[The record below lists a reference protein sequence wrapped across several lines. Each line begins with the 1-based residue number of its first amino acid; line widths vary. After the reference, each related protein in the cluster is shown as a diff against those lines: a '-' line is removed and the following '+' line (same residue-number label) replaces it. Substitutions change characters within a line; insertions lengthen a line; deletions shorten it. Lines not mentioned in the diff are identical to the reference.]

1 MVSTQKPIFAV
12 VGATGYQGKSVVAE
26 AYKTGKYHI
35 RALTRNPKSEGAQ
48 KLLAEYPEI
57 ELVTANNN
65 DYKSLLAAFTGA
77 TYAFFFTNFW
87 DPAEK
92 LDPLTDLRQGKL
104 QADAAKEAG
113 VKFVIWSSLPD
124 VEGISKGT
132 IDVPFFSNK
141 AKVEKYL
148 ESIGQDHAVIY
159 AGWYA
164 SNWDRWGIGPTREK
178 DGSLSVQF
186 PFRADVALPVID
198 TEADFG
204 KYVVKILENP
214 KEYSG
219 KCILAFAEYQ
229 TYYQIAKD
237 YARVTGEPVKI
248 VQVPLDSVTSKE
260 VREMYRWFNDYGCF
274 NGEHIDNDA
283 FFGRDKPKLNNF
295 GGWLERTGFRV
306 PK

>member
-12 VGATGYQGKSVVAE
+12 VGATGFQGKSVVAE

-48 KLLAEYPEI
+48 KLLAEFPEI
-57 ELVTANNN
+57 ELVESNNN
-65 DYKSLLAAFTGA
+65 DGKSLVAAFSGA
-77 TYAFFFTNFW
+77 TYAFLFTNFW
-87 DPAEK
+87 DAAEK

-141 AKVEKYL
+141 AKVDKYL

-164 SNWDRWGIGPTREK
+164 SNWDRWGIGPTRQK
-178 DGSLSVQF
+178 DGSLSVELLLELTLRFQCS
-186 PFRADVALPVID
+186 
-198 TEADFG
+198 
-204 KYVVKILENP
+204 IL
-214 KEYSG
+214 KQ
-219 KCILAFAEYQ
+219 ILAN
-229 TYYQIAKD
+229 
-237 YARVTGEPVKI
+237 
-248 VQVPLDSVTSKE
+248 L
-260 VREMYRWFNDYGCF
+260 
-274 NGEHIDNDA
+274 
-283 FFGRDKPKLNNF
+283 
-295 GGWLERTGFRV
+295 
-306 PK
+306 